1 MIFDCLSSS
10 PLEKLED
17 LIDPGLLAK
26 MCLEMDKELFKSLPS
41 SILND
46 KKSFGLLMADLK
58 EIKTKILQV
67 FQTPDFAPK
76 PVFKS
81 ELENI
86 DPIQLA
92 NKDNGEIQKLISLIA
107 LSCCLC
113 NERDTFIEKLESLNE
128 NAIEEF
134 YNIPKKYLVFDDN
147 DRESIRVSLRN
158 TIHRKPT
165 NKSIGDTNEY
175 TEQYLS
181 RIKYLEEELKKELDN
196 KEKLFLLQK
205 QLDEANNK
213 IFKLE
218 NDNKDNEYKIKHLT
232 EEKDSNKAKLNS
244 IGKDALKVPELK
256 KTIENLT
263 KQIEDKNK
271 EFESTKKDFSF
282 KEMNYNDQIKRL
294 NQQVDLY
301 KEKAISNNELQTKY
315 DRLLKEYKIQKDTV
329 NQFDQLQLDY
339 NNLKKAFESGNKVP
353 ITQSTKAEIDK
364 LKLKINEQERKII
377 EQNKKLE
384 QYEAQIE
391 LLKSEKDQGD
401 VQINHKETYVD
412 INSAPTQIQIEN
424 KITSSKGNNEIEN
437 EIVIQELNMRLKE
450 VTEELDKCKEVKDD
464 IAKYYQKDT
473 NEMQARYQKE
483 FELISSAIYNLGAT
497 FYSMKYEY
505 EQKLIKNPNWLIKER
520 QKKFN
525 GDY

>member
-1 MIFDCLSSS
+1 MLFDCLGST
-10 PLEKLED
+10 PLDNIED
-17 LIDPGLLAK
+17 LIDPGLLTK

-58 EIKTKILQV
+58 EIKTKLLQI
-67 FQTPDFAPK
+67 FQAPDFAPK
-76 PVFKS
+76 PLFKS

-92 NKDNGEIQKLISLIA
+92 NKDHNEIKKLINLIA

-113 NERDTFIEKLESLNE
+113 NERDTFIEKLESLSE

-134 YNIPKKYLVFDDN
+134 YNIPKKYLVIDDN

-165 NKSIGDTNEY
+165 NKSLGDTNEY
-175 TEQYLS
+175 TEQYLT

-196 KEKLFLLQK
+196 KEKIFSLQK
-205 QLDEANNK
+205 KLDEANNK
-213 IFKLE
+213 IFILE
-218 NDNKDNEYKIKHLT
+218 NESKDNEYRIKHLT
-232 EEKDSNKAKLNS
+232 EEKDSNKAKLNNIS
-244 IGKDALKVPELK
+244 RDALKVPELK
-256 KTIENLT
+256 KTIEDLT
-263 KQIEDKNK
+263 KQIEELNK
-271 EFESTKKDFSF
+271 ELEKTKKEFSF
-282 KEMNYNDQIKRL
+282 KEMDYNDEIKRL

-301 KEKAISNNELQTKY
+301 KEKAISNDELQTKY
-315 DRLLKEYKIQKDTV
+315 ERLLKEYKIQKDTV
-329 NQFDQLQLDY
+329 NQFDQLQIDY

-384 QYEAQIE
+384 QYEAKIE
-391 LLKSEKDQGD
+391 LLKSEKNQGE
-401 VQINHKETYVD
+401 VPNINQDNYFD
-412 INSAPTQIQIEN
+412 INSAPKQVQIEN
-424 KITSSKGNNEIEN
+424 KITSSKGNNEVEN
-437 EIVIQELNMRLKE
+437 EIVIQELNLRLKE

-483 FELISSAIYNLGAT
+483 FELISSAIYNLGST